1 MNLVHIILDD
11 KRQKTILNAV
21 IYALENIDFPDPDS
35 RKVYLDLISKI
46 ETSNDILRIIS
57 GTGEPETLKFSMEYY
72 AKKEFCTPDVENLI
86 FHINRLI
93 KQAEMC
99 KKSFYLT
106 CVLNLQNQI
115 HTSLDYD

>member
-1 MNLVHIILDD
+1 MNLVYIILDN
-11 KRQKTILNAV
+11 KRQEQILKSV
-21 IYALENIDFPDPDS
+21 IYALETIDFPDPDPDS

-57 GTGEPETLKFSMEYY
+57 GTGESETLKFSMEYY

-86 FHINRLI
+86 FHINRVI

-99 KKSFYLT
+99 KKSFCLT

-115 HTSLDYD
+115 HTS

>member
-1 MNLVHIILDD
+1 MNLVYIILDNN
-11 KRQKTILNAV
+11 RQKTILNAV
-21 IYALENIDFPDPDS
+21 IYALETIDFPDPD

-57 GTGEPETLKFSMEYY
+57 GTGESETLKFSMEYY

-86 FHINRLI
+86 FHINRVI

-99 KKSFYLT
+99 KKSFCLT

-115 HTSLDYD
+115 H